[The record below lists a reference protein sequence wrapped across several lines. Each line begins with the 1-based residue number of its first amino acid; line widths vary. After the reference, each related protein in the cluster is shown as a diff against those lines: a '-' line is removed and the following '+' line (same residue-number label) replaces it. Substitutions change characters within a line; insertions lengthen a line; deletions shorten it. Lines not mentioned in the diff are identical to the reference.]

1 MAGPP
6 ASSLVNYV
14 PVVSALMPEK
24 RRKQRD
30 GEWRRGNQ
38 RRGAAFSTAQFAPP
52 PAQPPVPRPQR
63 LLQQRVMFLELWV
76 WDSYE
81 QDPCQA
87 QGPL

>member
-1 MAGPP
+1 MGSGGAGTREEELPFLLLCLLHLQP
-6 ASSLVNYV
+6 S
-14 PVVSALMPEK
+14 
-24 RRKQRD
+24 
-30 GEWRRGNQ
+30 
-38 RRGAAFSTAQFAPP
+38 
-52 PAQPPVPRPQR
+52 PPVPRPQR